1 MLYQGDIAAADDRLW
16 RLWSDTNQSVAVPPA
31 SEDPDLSALLLS
43 FSNAVHADAVVLTLH
58 SDDEDGGSTILDTL
72 GCKPDDGA
80 LAAEVAALAEI
91 FTLRGPGGE
100 DVAVD
105 RAWLG
110 ALPGRRDV
118 RVLRLPVRSRRG
130 RSRIV
135 LNALYR
141 RGPAPVRSALTGAVR
156 GLFPVI
162 DAYLRLWQRSRAEE
176 RVGAGLRGSLDMM
189 EIGIV
194 LLDRKA
200 RILFANGS
208 ADDMLRGAALLRRS
222 GSTISAVALG
232 NAMKLQVA
240 LNHAIACNLA
250 SQTPGSAGRASAML
264 RLAGKGGKSLIV
276 SVVPNGEPAAQAG
289 AVAATVLLLDP
300 ALDTTK
306 MLQPVCKLH
315 GLSPVESQL
324 ACHLTAGA
332 SLQEAADRMRIKE
345 QTARTYLKQV
355 FTKTETSRQSGLVR
369 LMLSSLVPVRSKV
382 APEVF

>member
-16 RLWSDTNQSVAVPPA
+16 RLWSDTNESIAGSPIA
-31 SEDPDLSALLLS
+31 ENPDLSALLLS

-58 SDDEDGGSTILDTL
+58 ADDEDGGSTIVDTL
-72 GCKPDDGA
+72 GCQPDDGA
-80 LAAEVAALAEI
+80 LTAEVAALAEI
-91 FTLRGPGGE
+91 FTLRGPGSD

-130 RSRIV
+130 RSRVV
-135 LNALYR
+135 LNALYK
-141 RGPAPVRSALTGAVR
+141 GDSAPVRSALTGAVR
-156 GLFPVI
+156 GLFPVV

-176 RVGAGLRGSLDMM
+176 RVGAGLRGSLDLM
-189 EIGIV
+189 EIGII
-194 LLDRKA
+194 LIDRKA
-200 RILFANGS
+200 RVLFANGS
-208 ADDMLRGAALLRRS
+208 ADEMLRGATFLRRS

-250 SQTPGSAGRASAML
+250 AQTPEACGRPSAML

-276 SVVPNGEPAAQAG
+276 SVVPNGEPAAKAG

-300 ALDTTK
+300 AVDTMR

-332 SLQEAADRMRIKE
+332 SLQDAADRMRIKE

-355 FTKTETSRQSGLVR
+355 FTKTETSRQAGLVR
-369 LMLSSLVPVRSKV
+369 LMLSSLIPVRSKV